1 MGLTWKTVPTRWPQV
16 IRVVLSLA
24 VLCVSAC
31 TTPGHSNATPS
42 ALGRDSVRPAVDRFM
57 TRGEIRVAEGHLRD
71 LGFEPGPVDGTFTAE
86 TQAAIRAFQSR
97 YGMSVSGLLDRETRL
112 ELLPGVDEDELD
124 P

>member
-1 MGLTWKTVPTRWPQV
+1 MGLTWKTVPTSWAQV
-16 IRVVLSLA
+16 MRVVLSSA

-42 ALGRDSVRPAVDRFM
+42 ALGQDPVRPALDRLM
-57 TRGEIRVAEGHLRD
+57 TRGEIHVAEGHLRD
-71 LGFEPGPVDGTFTAE
+71 LRFDPGPVDGIFTAE
-86 TQAAIRAFQSR
+86 TQAAVRAFQSR